1 MNHSKILVLGVGM
14 MGLNYVEKLLEIGID
29 PATMIGVDID
39 ESKFDLVRKKV
50 PQAAGIEFVK
60 NIPGRPLKEFVNVFE
75 IESVF
80 LCTNTP
86 SHHRLLVELMEHGI
100 TKIFCEKPLAL
111 NMDGVLDVQKAKMR
125 TGANIFTAF
134 LMNFSPALMH
144 LIERMLAEDLV
155 LIQGEASW
163 GKNRFFDP
171 RPTAGDLEDESVH
184 PTGVF
189 HTLVHAGRQEID
201 SIHVS
206 ARLSWFDY
214 IDKEA
219 QAKANLIDPY
229 FPLKVNSSAFITE
242 SLRYP
247 SVPFD
252 VLLHTN
258 SSYVKGKQVR
268 RVECTFAKRDNP
280 IRPYLATEM
289 NFDTPEGDT
298 LECTL
303 LQAKTVE
310 EKLAFKVNKL
320 AIETK
325 AFQEFVRTGH
335 VDPRL
340 TDYLSARMSVKVTKA
355 IVTSDSLNGAVVMAY
370 GDEQDLL
377 FRKVVNG

>member
-1 MNHSKILVLGVGM
+1 MSHRKTLVLGTGM
-14 MGLNYVEKLLEIGID
+14 MGKNYIRQLID
-29 PATMIGVDID
+29 IGVDPASIIGADID
-39 ESKFDLVRKKV
+39 EGKFDAIRKDI
-50 PQAAGIEFVK
+50 PQAADIELVRTSSE
-60 NIPGRPLKEFVNVFE
+60 RPLKEFVDVFG

-86 SHHRLLVELMEHGI
+86 SHHRLLVELMEQGI

-111 NMDGVLDVQKAKMR
+111 NMDGVLGVQKAKMR

-163 GKNRFFDP
+163 GKNRYYDP

-189 HTLVHAGRQEID
+189 HTLVHASRQEID
-201 SIHVS
+201 SIHVG
-206 ARLSWFDY
+206 ARLSWLDY
-214 IDKEA
+214 IDREV
-219 QAKANLIDPY
+219 QAKANRLDPY

-242 SLRYP
+242 VLRYP

-289 NFDTPEGDT
+289 NFDTPEGDV
-298 LECTL
+298 LECTQ
-303 LQAKTVE
+303 LQTKTVE
-310 EKLAFKVNKL
+310 ERRVFKANKL
-320 AIETK
+320 AAETK
-325 AFQEFVRTGH
+325 AFLEFTRTGII
-335 VDPRL
+335 DPRL
-340 TDYLSARMSVKVTKA
+340 TDYLSARMSVKVTEA
-355 IVTSDSLNGAVVMAY
+355 IVTSDALNGAVVMAY
-370 GDEQDLL
+370 GDEEDFL
-377 FRKVVNG
+377 FRKAVNG

>member
-1 MNHSKILVLGVGM
+1 MAKATCVLGTGM
-14 MGLNYVEKLLEIGID
+14 MGLNYIKQLLDAGIEASSIIGID
-29 PATMIGVDID
+29 ID
-39 ESKFDLVRKKV
+39 EGKFDIVRSKV
-50 PQAAGIEFVK
+50 PQAA
-60 NIPGRPLKEFVNVFE
+60 NIQLIKSLPNRPIRDFVNVFG

-86 SHHRLLVELMEHGI
+86 SHHRLLVDLMEHGI

-111 NMDGVLDVQKAKMR
+111 NMEGVHDVQKEKMR

-144 LIERMLAEDLV
+144 LIDRMNAEDLV

-163 GKNRFFDP
+163 GKNRFYDS

-189 HTLVHAGRQEID
+189 HTIIHATNQLID
-201 SIHVS
+201 TIHVG
-206 ARLSWFDY
+206 ARLSWLDY
-214 IDKEA
+214 VDA
-219 QAKANLIDPY
+219 NVQALAHKVDPY
-229 FPLKVNSSAFITE
+229 FPLRVNSSAFIME
-242 SLRYP
+242 SLRCP
-247 SVPFD
+247 SIPFD

-268 RVECTFAKRDNP
+268 KVECTLAKKDNP
-280 IRPYLATEM
+280 MRPYLAVEF

-303 LQAKTVE
+303 LQAKLVE
-310 EKLAFKVNKL
+310 EKRAFKANKL
-320 AIETK
+320 AAETR
-325 AFQEFVRTGH
+325 AFIEFVKTGSI
-335 VDPRL
+335 DSRL
-340 TDYLSARMSVKVTKA
+340 TDYVAARMSVKVTEA
-355 IVTSDSLNGAVVMAY
+355 IVESDRHGGSVMLAF
-370 GDEQDLL
+370 GTEEDLV